1 MQDTNYLYMGLKNGL
16 KISKNKIPRNIV
28 DYIGT
33 YTSEKFVTAYETFQ
47 RRRKRWTLF
56 RDMHTSI
63 SDKMQQEIIS
73 KGGNVFIFYHIALLD
88 ISQ

>member
-1 MQDTNYLYMGLKNGL
+1 LSFWGFGGLTYL
-16 KISKNKIPRNIV
+16 
-28 DYIGT
+28 
-33 YTSEKFVTAYETFQ
+33 FTASAKSRQVKLPY
-47 RRRKRWTLF
+47 
-56 RDMHTSI
+56 MHTSI

>member
-1 MQDTNYLYMGLKNGL
+1 M
-16 KISKNKIPRNIV
+16 
-28 DYIGT
+28 
-33 YTSEKFVTAYETFQ
+33 TSYETFQ

-73 KGGNVFIFYHIALLD
+73 KGGNVFIFYHIALID

>member
-1 MQDTNYLYMGLKNGL
+1 MSITLVHKRQ
-16 KISKNKIPRNIV
+16 KIL
-28 DYIGT
+28 T
-33 YTSEKFVTAYETFQ
+33 LYETFQ
-47 RRRKRWTLF
+47 RRRKCWTLF

-73 KGGNVFIFYHIALLD
+73 KGGNVFIFYHIALID